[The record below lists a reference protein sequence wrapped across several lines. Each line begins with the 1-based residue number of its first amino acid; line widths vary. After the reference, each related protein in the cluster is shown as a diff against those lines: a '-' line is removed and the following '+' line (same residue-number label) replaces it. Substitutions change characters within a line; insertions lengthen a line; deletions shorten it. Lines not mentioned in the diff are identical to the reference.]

1 MKISDR
7 QIEGFLRAPDP
18 AIRAVLL
25 FGPDIGKIKEFA
37 DRLGHTVLPSLD
49 DPFRLADLTGAQLRD
64 DPARLADEAAALSLT
79 GGRRLIRVRDVSDG
93 NTEIFQNM
101 LETVQGDCLV
111 VAEAGALAAGSK
123 LRKLFEGARNAAVIA
138 CYADEERDL
147 RGLVRS
153 HLQQANIRC
162 GDDVVAFLADHLG
175 ADRMLTR
182 MELDKLI
189 LYVGDG
195 GTVSLEEARQA
206 IGDNA
211 ALRLDDIVFTMAE
224 GDPESLDRALIRAR
238 AEGMS
243 FQPVLRAAQQHLR
256 VLHLAGNL
264 VAGGQ
269 SIDAAFKA
277 AGFRGALWKVS
288 DRLGRQLRTWPTN
301 RLSEAMSRLVEAE
314 MLCKTTGL
322 PADAITGQ
330 TLLGIAL
337 SARNRS
343 RTGGTRS

>member
-7 QIEGFLRAPDP
+7 QIDAFLRTPDP

-25 FGPDIGKIKEFA
+25 FGPDTGKIKEFA
-37 DRLGHTVLPSLD
+37 DGLGHTVLPSFD

-79 GGRRLIRVRDVSDG
+79 GGRRLIRVRDAGDG
-93 NTEIFQNM
+93 NTDIFENM
-101 LETVQGDCLV
+101 LQHVQGDFLV
-111 VAEAGALAAGSK
+111 VAEAGTLAAGSK
-123 LRKLFEGARNAAVIA
+123 LRKLFEGAKNAAAIA

-147 RGLVRS
+147 RSLVRG
-153 HLQQANIRC
+153 HLQQAKIRC
-162 GDDVVAFLADHLG
+162 GDDVIAFLADHLG
-175 ADRMLTR
+175 ADRLLTR

-189 LYVGDG
+189 LYVGEN

-211 ALRLDDIVFTMAE
+211 ALRLDDIVFAMAE
-224 GDPESLDRALIRAR
+224 GEPESLDRALTRAR
-238 AEGMS
+238 AEGMN

-288 DRLGRQLRTWPTN
+288 DRLARQLRGWPAN
-301 RLSEAMSRLVEAE
+301 RLTEAMNRLVEAE
-314 MLCKTTGL
+314 MQCKTTGL

-343 RTGGTRS
+343 RAGGARA

>member
-7 QIEGFLRAPDP
+7 QIDAFLRAPDP

-25 FGPDIGKIKEFA
+25 FGPDTGKIKEFS
-37 DRLGHTVLPSLD
+37 DRLGHTVLPSFD

-79 GGRRLIRVRDVSDG
+79 GGRRLIRVRDAGDG
-93 NTEIFQNM
+93 NAEIFQNM

-111 VAEAGALAAGSK
+111 LAEAGTLAAGSK
-123 LRKLFEGARNAAVIA
+123 LRKLFEGDRNAAAIA

-147 RGLVRS
+147 RSLVRT
-153 HLQQANIRC
+153 HLQQAKIRC
-162 GDDVVAFLADHLG
+162 GDDVIAFLADRL
-175 ADRMLTR
+175 LTR

-189 LYVGDG
+189 LYIGEG
-195 GTVSLEEARQA
+195 GTASLEEARQA

-211 ALRLDDIVFTMAE
+211 ALRLDDIVFAMAE
-224 GDPESLDRALIRAR
+224 GDPEALDRALVRAR
-238 AEGMS
+238 AEGMN

-256 VLHLAGNL
+256 VLHLASNL

-288 DRLGRQLRTWPTN
+288 DRLARQLRGWPAN
-301 RLSEAMSRLVEAE
+301 RLSEAMNRLVEAE
-314 MLCKTTGL
+314 MQCKTTGL

-343 RTGGTRS
+343 RGGARA